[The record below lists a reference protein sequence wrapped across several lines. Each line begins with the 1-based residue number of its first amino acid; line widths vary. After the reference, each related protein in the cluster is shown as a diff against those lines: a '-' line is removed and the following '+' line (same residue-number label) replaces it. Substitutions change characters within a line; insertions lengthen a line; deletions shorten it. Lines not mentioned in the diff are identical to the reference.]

1 MRLQV
6 NSMRKLFVIV
16 FSITSL
22 TLLPACS
29 RSISA
34 DFEAGMNACS
44 SVGALDM
51 LLQSKNTNVDY
62 PRMIDDIVSYANNA
76 AELNLNKYSQLALL
90 ANTFQQSAANGEQR
104 SLLDLVALEGECSN
118 LGLWMN

>member
-1 MRLQV
+1 
-6 NSMRKLFVIV
+6 
-16 FSITSL
+16 
-22 TLLPACS
+22 
-29 RSISA
+29 
-34 DFEAGMNACS
+34 MNACS

>member
-1 MRLQV
+1 
-6 NSMRKLFVIV
+6 
-16 FSITSL
+16 
-22 TLLPACS
+22 
-29 RSISA
+29 
-34 DFEAGMNACS
+34 MNACS

-62 PRMIDDIVSYANNA
+62 PRMIDDIVNYANNA